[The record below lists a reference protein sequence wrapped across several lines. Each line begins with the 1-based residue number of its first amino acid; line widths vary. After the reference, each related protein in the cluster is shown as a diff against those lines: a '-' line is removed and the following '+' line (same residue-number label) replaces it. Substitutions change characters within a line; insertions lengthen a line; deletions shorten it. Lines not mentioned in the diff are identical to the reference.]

1 MALFAQVIQAGS
13 MSAAA
18 RELGL
23 TASAV
28 SQQIRQLETD
38 LGVTLLHRSTRRLG
52 LSEAGEVF
60 LEGCNAMVVA
70 ARHAEQRLADLR
82 DAPVGELRLTAPAD
96 FARSHLAP
104 ALAPWLLDH
113 PRLTL
118 RLFAS
123 DERMDLIEQR
133 IDLAIRVGRLPDSS
147 LVARRLGTWEEV
159 LCAAPS
165 YLRRRGL
172 PQRPGDLLAHD
183 WLSLTVLTEPVH
195 VELTGVDGQLERLR
209 LEPRLAGNSASALRE
224 LALAGLGV
232 VRQPLM
238 DIADELRTGRLVRLL
253 PDWRLPE
260 LGVFA
265 ITPRRDEQPAKVR
278 QAIEAVREYLQGV
291 ASSGESGRRQA
302 TATGRL
308 PFSS

>member
-1 MALFAQVIQAGS
+1 MDRLRQMAVFAQVIQAGS
-13 MSAAA
+13 MSGAA
-18 RELGL
+18 RDLGL

-38 LGVTLLHRSTRRLG
+38 LGVTLLHRSTRKLS
-52 LSEAGEVF
+52 LSEAGAVF
-60 LEGCNAMVVA
+60 LDGCQAMVSA
-70 ARHAEQRLADLR
+70 AKGAEQRLADLR

-113 PRLTL
+113 PGLTL
-118 RLFAS
+118 RLLAS
-123 DERMDLIEQR
+123 DERVDLIEHR
-133 IDLAIRVGRLPDSS
+133 IDLAIRIGRLPDSS

-165 YLRRRGL
+165 YLARRGV
-172 PQRPGDLLAHD
+172 PREPADLAGHD
-183 WLSLTVLTEPVH
+183 WLSLTVLTEPAH
-195 VELTGVDGQLERLR
+195 VEMTDAKGHVERLR
-209 LEPRLAGNSASALRE
+209 LEPRLASNSASSLRE
-224 LALAGLGV
+224 LALAGLGI

-238 DIADELRTGRLVRLL
+238 DVAGELRRGQLVRLL
-253 PDWRLPE
+253 PGWVLPE

-278 QAIEAVREYLQGV
+278 QAIAALRAYLATV
-291 ASSGESGRRQA
+291 AA
-302 TATGRL
+302 DA
-308 PFSS
+308 P

>member
-1 MALFAQVIQAGS
+1 MDRLRQMAVFAQVIQAGS

-38 LGVTLLHRSTRRLG
+38 LGVTLLHRSTRRLS
-52 LSEAGEVF
+52 LSEAGAVF
-60 LEGCNAMVVA
+60 LDGCQSMVA
-70 ARHAEQRLADLR
+70 AARGAEQRLADLR

-118 RLFAS
+118 HLLAS
-123 DERMDLIEQR
+123 DERIDLIEHR
-133 IDLAIRVGRLPDSS
+133 IDLAIRIGRLPDSS

-165 YLRRRGL
+165 YLARRGL
-172 PQRPGDLLAHD
+172 PREPADLAGHD
-183 WLSLTVLTEPVH
+183 WLSLSVLAEPVH
-195 VELTGVDGQLERLR
+195 VELAVADGRVERLR
-209 LEPRLAGNSASALRE
+209 LEPRLASNSASALRE
-224 LALAGLGV
+224 LALAGLGI

-238 DIADELRTGRLVRLL
+238 GVADELRRGQLVRLL
-253 PDWRLPE
+253 PGWVLPE

-278 QAIEAVREYLQGV
+278 QAIAALRSYLAGM
-291 ASSGESGRRQA
+291 AAE
-302 TATGRL
+302 T
-308 PFSS
+308 P